1 MRRYLQSNWLIN
13 NKDWIDKIRA
23 RLILTNET
31 FFVVVLILNN
41 DNNKKTRSGSG
52 TRDEPLRTSAWEA
65 RTREVKEKKRKIPTF
80 LFSFL
85 WFNIKYS
92 QNWECFHQSCLNR
105 TESEHGTLRFLFLS
119 RLSYGICVRIFI
131 KGRYISKSYTI
142 SKKAIDQQ
150 HTERGERFLCR
161 SHILALI
168 FVDL

>member
-1 MRRYLQSNWLIN
+1 MLLFWYLTTTTTKRRE
-13 NKDWIDKIRA
+13 R
-23 RLILTNET
+23 
-31 FFVVVLILNN
+31 
-41 DNNKKTRSGSG
+41 GSG

-65 RTREVKEKKRKIPTF
+65 RTREVKEEKRKIPTF

-92 QNWECFHQSCLNR
+92 QNWECFDQSCLNR